1 MKSIILYAK
10 KLKRN
15 KETQVILISQQTG
28 IQTGIQYV
36 LPAPCSQGLSAG
48 CAIPHQAQ
56 SLTAAKVPI
65 NFHQIN
71 F

>member
-1 MKSIILYAK
+1 MKSILLYAK

-28 IQTGIQYV
+28 IQYV
-36 LPAPCSQGLSAG
+36 LPAPCSQGLCAG

-56 SLTAAKVPI
+56 SLTAAQVPI

-71 F
+71 I